1 MKLKSIHPNALP
13 AAVAAECAN
22 EQGKFWDYH
31 DILFETQGSWEKLG
45 NNAIGSA
52 LSQLSSEVGLEKSQF
67 DSCLESGKYVEEVQK
82 DIQDGMDYG
91 ITGTPTFLTGN
102 EKDGLRKLVGLNL
115 LIFLGPFSIRNYLIN
130 INH

>member
-91 ITGTPTFLTGN
+91 ITGTPTFLIDN